1 MTATTSTTGGISVP
15 VAIVLGLISSFI
27 QSLGLTIQRKSHL
40 QNATLPDVKQR
51 SEWKRPLWLI
61 GFAIFIV
68 ANIGGT
74 VFQIGALPIVM
85 LAPLGAVSLLY
96 NALLARFILDDFFS
110 RYMVFGTA
118 LIAIGAVLIGYFGVV
133 QEPTHSLDDLLA
145 LYARPPFI
153 AFASVFA
160 LAFVGIVGLVS
171 IPYSDNVIQA
181 ADPGYLLNTF

>member
-1 MTATTSTTGGISVP
+1 MTSTTSSPGGISVP

-27 QSLGLTIQRKSHL
+27 QSLGLTVQRKSHI
-40 QNATLPDVKQR
+40 QNASLPDSKQK
-51 SEWKRPLWLI
+51 SEWKRPLWLV

-110 RYMVFGTA
+110 RYM
-118 LIAIGAVLIGYFGVV
+118 IAG
-133 QEPTHSLDDLLA
+133 ELLK
-145 LYARPPFI
+145 R
-153 AFASVFA
+153 
-160 LAFVGIVGLVS
+160 G
-171 IPYSDNVIQA
+171 
-181 ADPGYLLNTF
+181 

>member
-1 MTATTSTTGGISVP
+1 MPAEQSTSGPISVP
-15 VAIVLGLISSFI
+15 VAIVLGLFSSFI

-40 QNATLPDVKQR
+40 QNALLPQGKQR

-110 RYMVFGTA
+110 RYMVLGE
-118 LIAIGAVLIGYFGVV
+118 YC
-133 QEPTHSLDDLLA
+133 
-145 LYARPPFI
+145 YK
-153 AFASVFA
+153 
-160 LAFVGIVGLVS
+160 
-171 IPYSDNVIQA
+171 
-181 ADPGYLLNTF
+181 

>member
-1 MTATTSTTGGISVP
+1 MPLDAMVASGSPGGISVP
-15 VAIVLGLISSFI
+15 AAIVLGLVSSFI

-40 QNATLPDVKQR
+40 QNAQLAESKQR
-51 SEWKRPLWLI
+51 SEWKRPLWLV

-110 RYMVFGTA
+110 RYMVVGAYDCA
-118 LIAIGAVLIGYFGVV
+118 LCLGVKV
-133 QEPTHSLDDLLA
+133 NTDWEALHAQVRRSSLEV
-145 LYARPPFI
+145 P
-153 AFASVFA
+153 S
-160 LAFVGIVGLVS
+160 
-171 IPYSDNVIQA
+171 
-181 ADPGYLLNTF
+181 